1 MTTQKKKTIRTIKG
15 IREYTYLG
23 CPLTRNRSAWCFRI
37 CVPDKEGRGQ
47 CGRVAP
53 HGLKGRTQLAI
64 EGQNRKQRRFHLEVL
79 ERQYLTGPHI
89 QSLDPGISIAEGEAD
104 ILVPLRKELQDPS
117 GRLRSSICI
126 NVMNDA
132 ATYAVSSLVGRGGT
146 HTESFNVSLTDTVPS
161 GDLLARGCF
170 VGMSGS
176 RYLAESILVD
186 SEGREIGRADGVFI
200 LSQTTVLG
208 ESERLAV

>member
-1 MTTQKKKTIRTIKG
+1 MTTHKKTIRTIKG

-23 CPLTRNRSAWCFRI
+23 CPLTHNRSAWCFRI
-37 CVPDKEGRGQ
+37 CVPDEEGRGH

-64 EGQNRKQRRFHLEVL
+64 EHQNRKERQFHLERL
-79 ERQYLTGPHI
+79 ERQYLAAPYI
-89 QSLDPGISIAEGEAD
+89 QYLDPGISIVEGETD
-104 ILVPLRKELQDPS
+104 IVVPLRMELQDPS
-117 GRLRSSICI
+117 GRLRSSVCI
-126 NVMNDA
+126 EVMNDA
-132 ATYAVSSLVGRGGT
+132 ATYAVYSLVGSGEV
-146 HTESFNVSLTDTVPS
+146 HTASFSVSLTGACPS

-186 SEGREIGRADGVFI
+186 SEGREIGRAEGAFV
-200 LSQTTVLG
+200 LSYTTVLREG
-208 ESERLAV
+208 EQLAG